1 MLTLGN
7 KLTLNS
13 QPIYKFVN
21 KYSID
26 FDGVDDRI
34 VTDGEV
40 VQYEHATYSF
50 WCKASVTATN
60 RGIFGNGDVTQ
71 GSFNFNWSA
80 DRPLLYLGNSYYQ
93 TWDDTSAQDDG
104 EWHHW
109 VVYVCKSDITKS
121 KLWVDAVLINKNFG
135 DNSGSVSTYTESL
148 TIGSDRQVGG
158 NSFEGKIDEF
168 AVYDRELTQA
178 EITRMYNTYYSPNR
192 VANGNFSQIGNEEV
206 TNGDFSQEGS
216 EEVTNGDFATDS
228 DWIKGTGYT
237 INNNKAIAT
246 NTTNSSLLYQ
256 SKTYSIGIYKVVA
269 NINITDGSLRFQI
282 GGGFISETFTTSG
295 EKVFYIKVTSQQGY
309 FGVATQTD
317 NSNFTIDNVSV
328 KEVGQDWSFGTSWS
342 MGDGKAVA
350 TSGTGSKL
358 TQNISGLSGKSVE
371 VTFTLSD
378 VSGGG
383 VIVDFGSTNTSTIST
398 NGTHTVYGT
407 YDINQFELYKNGSFT
422 GSVDNI
428 SVKEVGQH
436 WAAESG
442 VTFQPIDGIATII
455 SNGSFTGI
463 NQDTSINFGNTYRV
477 TIEHKNTTADFR
489 VYVGNQAFDTIS
501 TASDFTTSVVDIVAV
516 GTSQTVFI
524 LPSQAA
530 QTIQVKSIVVQELK
544 HDATNLMLNAGDYQ
558 SANPLI
564 TSTKSMEFDGVD
576 NYLIANSTLGSF
588 TGSFSCWIIRDNNSS
603 YDYILDTRGASS
615 GGTGYIYL
623 NTGDN
628 TLVVSSG
635 TRYVDGVAATE
646 VPADGRWHNVVVTG
660 ISLNINEDIRFGVS
674 DSISH
679 EFDGKMTEAG
689 VWNRT
694 LTALEVA
701 SLYNQGMPTN
711 LLVNRNNYQSG
722 NPTVFNT
729 KQVDFDGTDDHLKAN
744 STLGSFTGSITSWVK
759 RNSVASVWR
768 YITDFRANSG
778 GGYFAINNSHNIDV
792 PSGTV
797 YVDNVATTVVPQDTE
812 WHHIVVTGITLN
824 ITESII
830 FGSRYNIVDVFDGD
844 ISQIGLWN
852 STLTADEVSSLY
864 NHGLPID
871 LSTDQAAYASSSNLV
886 GYWRMGSGTL
896 DSYPLIADQTN
907 ATLGSELVTNGDF
920 SNGSTDW
927 QLLNTTIENGLA
939 NFTDNGL
946 TKYIVQNS
954 VFNVGDVFQLTFT
967 VNRTSGTLQV
977 LSGVGGSSI
986 STVPNITESGTYTF
1000 NFKNTTNGEKLFFFT
1015 TGAQNFV
1022 GTIDNVSAKKVNGNP
1037 AIMTNQTSSDIE
1049 NGSPYAELVNNGT
1062 FDTDSGW
1069 TKGTGVTISNGVATS
1084 DGTSGN
1090 YDNILVGTIS
1100 GTWNTSLY
1108 YVVSVEVKS
1117 YTSGN
1122 FKLNNATHNITDA
1135 ISSAGTHTVIWQPSN
1150 ANSVIG
1156 VQNSGTPFN
1165 GTIDNI
1171 SVKEQNTGLQGY
1183 WKMGDGT
1190 NDEYPAIYDQVNPTL
1205 SSDLVTGANS
1215 ATTVAGA
1222 YTDVATN
1229 WSATIGDILAVTFTL
1244 DGDYRLKL
1252 WAWTYYDPINSSIE
1266 YNTGTHT
1273 AYITVSQ
1280 TVTYAN
1286 AGLRFNNLQ
1295 TSTVGGTISNITV
1308 KKVNGNLAY
1317 MTNMLEGNITNQYPL
1332 TKIRNYYRMG
1342 DGILDGYP
1350 IIQDQTS
1357 PNLAHIPTT
1366 NLVPNSNTFS
1376 SVSSTLTP
1384 NYGISPDGSQNS
1396 TRVQASGT
1404 NSGIRI
1410 TISDSSNN
1418 AYAYSVFVK
1427 GISGETVNVRVET
1440 SPYSLLT
1447 QYNFELNGEWQRIES
1462 VLTASNT
1469 HTQKN
1474 FYVTKL
1480 GSSTA
1485 TDFQV
1490 YGSQIEKQSQAT
1502 AYIKSDGIA
1511 AVRKSSTTNLITY
1524 SEDFSQSYWT
1534 KLNLTASGGFLSPNG
1549 TLDAFKLTETTA
1561 NNVHAFYNTTFII
1574 NNGDVYTISLF
1585 VKYNGRQW
1593 FRLWGQFGSSNK
1605 EAYFDIVNGTLGHKD
1620 SGTVSAI
1627 ENYGN
1632 GWYRISATATSDG
1645 TVGRYRGYIAEAD
1658 NDSFYAG
1665 DGTSG
1670 VFIWGAQY
1678 ELQTQAETYAKTTGL
1693 PVTIDLFTENNYGT
1707 MTNMSAS
1714 DIVEDTP

>member
-844 ISQIGLWN
+844 MSQVGLWN

-871 LSTDQAAYASSSNLV
+871 LTTDQAAYESSSNLV

-896 DSYPLIADQTN
+896 DTYPLIADQTN
-907 ATLGSELVTNGDF
+907 ATLSSELVTNGDF
-920 SNGSTDW
+920 SEGSTGW
-927 QLLNTTIENGLA
+927 ENAFGGEWVISGGKATLA
-939 NFTDNGL
+939 VGADGSYLRTVSYIL
-946 TKYIVQNS
+946 TPGKSYKAVI
-954 VFNVGDVFQLTFT
+954 T
-967 VNRTSGTLQV
+967 TSGGLDSNNKVTIYATSNTGQKAESDGTHTFYFTADNTSFRFL
-977 LSGVGGSSI
+977 GAANDRPI
-986 STVPNITESGTYTF
+986 S
-1000 NFKNTTNGEKLFFFT
+1000 
-1015 TGAQNFV
+1015 
-1022 GTIDNVSAKKVNGNP
+1022 IDNVSVKEVQGNP

-1049 NGSPYAELVNNGT
+1049 NGSPYANILQNGDFSDGSTGWNLGTGASVVNNELVLSNSSSNT
-1062 FDTDSGW
+1062 YKSVSHNINTQYRLSLEIKSVTSGSVRLDLA
-1069 TKGTGVTISNGVATS
+1069 GGGAATS
-1084 DGTSGN
+1084 EFST
-1090 YDNILVGTIS
+1090 VGTHSEIVTAIQS
-1100 GTWNTSLY
+1100 GSFFVKPTSF
-1108 YVVSVEVKS
+1108 
-1117 YTSGN
+1117 T
-1122 FKLNNATHNITDA
+1122 
-1135 ISSAGTHTVIWQPSN
+1135 
-1150 ANSVIG
+1150 
-1156 VQNSGTPFN
+1156 

-1171 SVKEQNTGLQGY
+1171 KVEEVNTGLQGY

-1190 NDEYPAIYDQVNPTL
+1190 NDEYPVIYDQVDPTL
-1205 SSDLVTGANS
+1205 GSNISVWAGEDVNVGNYANIETNTTTALVVGKMYKVAFTVSNYTSGSFKFRQPSGLDLGATGTSNGDY
-1215 ATTVAGA
+1215 VQYGI
-1222 YTDVATN
+1222 ATN
-1229 WSATIGDILAVTFTL
+1229 TAEL
-1244 DGDYRLKL
+1244 DCD
-1252 WAWTYYDPINSSIE
+1252 AF
-1266 YNTGTHT
+1266 NTGF
-1273 AYITVSQ
+1273 V
-1280 TVTYAN
+1280 
-1286 AGLRFNNLQ
+1286 
-1295 TSTVGGTISNITV
+1295 GTISNYSV
-1308 KKVNGNLAY
+1308 QEVQGNPAT
-1317 MTNMLEGNITNQYPL
+1317 MTNMVEGNITNQYPL

-1511 AVRKSSTTNLITY
+1511 AVRKSSTTNLVNY
-1524 SEDFSQSYWT
+1524 SEDFSQSDWNKQNISITPNYST
-1534 KLNLTASGGFLSPNG
+1534 SPFGTNNATRFLTTSNVASFLQVLSLSILNSTS
-1549 TLDAFKLTETTA
+1549 
-1561 NNVHAFYNTTFII
+1561 
-1574 NNGDVYTISLF
+1574 YTIS
-1585 VKYNGRQW
+1585 VYAKSNNGLNK
-1593 FRLWGQFGSSNK
+1593 FRFYTSTAGTSSEFTTTSDWQRFEFNITSTGTSSNIGLRGVSGS
-1605 EAYFDIVNGTLGHKD
+1605 ETDIIIFGFQ
-1620 SGTVSAI
+1620 I
-1627 ENYGN
+1627 E
-1632 GWYRISATATSDG
+1632 
-1645 TVGRYRGYIAEAD
+1645 E
-1658 NDSFYAG
+1658 
-1665 DGTSG
+1665 
-1670 VFIWGAQY
+1670 
-1678 ELQTQAETYAKTTGL
+1678 QTQAETYAKTTGL